1 MKSIT
6 KTFLLFTTVLGISN
20 AFSQNNLE
28 NQLYQKLGELPYP
41 PPTQIY
47 PKGKGVRPALFTQ
60 MDSVRE
66 VYNPVR
72 EQFAGTKDGAIYL
85 RKPNQ
90 AAIQVIQQLPMNG
103 WSWDIEG
110 AMWSPDGQ
118 LLAVKQ
124 INEEGVPLIEL
135 ELDSIT
141 KYKKGYTRAGQAL
154 PKHQYHLVNIASGTV
169 DLVKH
174 GQEHPYIHSI
184 GWSADSKKMRFLRS
198 GRLMKKIDIL
208 EYDVSKKTIRE
219 IFSEESNTYLVGL
232 QLLQGKDE
240 DLKRKKQVVFLD
252 STFIWQSESSG
263 YNQLYLYDLEGKL
276 IQPLT
281 SLEKNGIVY
290 ELCFVDKGF
299 VYFIASASL
308 DQVYERHL
316 FRASLNQ
323 PNIEKIVVG
332 PQLYLSGTSKHKD
345 TLWIDRI
352 ETYRFSVELYTPSG
366 ALIDKIGSADL
377 SFLQEEGYQPEYLW
391 VNAPGNDARM
401 PTLLIK
407 PKNFDPS
414 KKYPV
419 IEYLYAGSHTI
430 FIPRFFLMNP
440 ELQFIANQGYV
451 VVVSDTRGTPGQGK
465 KYQDYIYGRMG
476 QIEITDHA
484 YVLEQLAN
492 ERPFMDL
499 DKVGVTG
506 GSWGG
511 YFTIKALLERPDL
524 YKAGFIT
531 AASTD
536 LSTMRV
542 PVEIYMGC
550 LPSEC
555 PDKYAQGDNTNK
567 LQNFKAPLFIMHGT
581 NDDDVPKEESEK
593 LYKLLKSQ
601 GNENVELLQITGW
614 NHFVGRN
621 EEYLP
626 KLIEFFEKYLK

>member
-1 MKSIT
+1 MNSIT
-6 KTFLLFTTVLGISN
+6 KTFLLFTAVLGISN

-60 MDSVRE
+60 MDSIRE

-103 WSWDIEG
+103 WTWDIEG

-135 ELDSIT
+135 QLDSIT

-154 PKHQYHLVNIASGTV
+154 PKHQYYIVNIASGTV

-184 GWSADSKKMRFLRS
+184 DWSADSKKMRFLRS
-198 GRLMKKIDIL
+198 GRLLKKIDIL

-219 IFSEESNTYLVGL
+219 IFNEESNTYLVGL

-299 VYFIASASL
+299 VYFMASASL

-316 FRASLNQ
+316 FRASLNE

-345 TLWIDRI
+345 TLWIDRF

-377 SFLQEEGYQPEYLW
+377 SFLQDEGYQPEYLW
-391 VNAPGNDARM
+391 VNAPGNDARI

-476 QIEITDHA
+476 QIEIADHA

-601 GNENVELLQITGW
+601 ENENVELLQITGW
-614 NHFVGRN
+614 NHSVRRN